1 VKNKEAELQDKPHE
15 VSGMLLYAKTDEEIT
30 PDQKY
35 NMSGNKISVRTLDL
49 NMEFDGIKK
58 QLDEIVEEYLGKDG

>member
-1 VKNKEAELQDKPHE
+1 MELSAKPHE

-35 NMSGNKISVRTLDL
+35 KMSGNRISVRTLDL
-49 NMEFDGIKK
+49 NLDFERIKEQK
-58 QLDEIVEEYLGKDG
+58 DKIAEEHFGEAV